1 MAVQREKG
9 ELARWRRADG
19 WLVLAVGACTLLL
32 ALGLWLSSEREARR
46 GTLAVEITVAGQP
59 VERCPLEENR
69 ELLVEGVSG
78 TNRVVIRDGRVTVSE
93 ADCPDEI
100 CVRHRPISRSGQ
112 SIVCLPHGVCVTVV
126 GGTPTVDGEA

>member
-1 MAVQREKG
+1 MTVQKETG
-9 ELARWRRADG
+9 ESVRWRRADG

-32 ALGLWLSSEREARR
+32 TVGLWLSSERAARR

-59 VERCPLEENR
+59 VERCSLDENR
-69 ELLVEGVSG
+69 ELLVEGIGG

-93 ADCPDEI
+93 ADCPDGI
-100 CVRHRPISRSGQ
+100 CVRHRSISRSGQ
-112 SIVCLPHGVCVTVV
+112 SIVCLPHRVCVTVV